1 LFVGKKMKIDIE
13 ELIKKRLNCEWVLC
27 EDSISD
33 EMINDAIAKEEREFA
48 IIFNPNII
56 KENNYRCAYPFLKK
70 FFVTGIFELGEI
82 KQYSYDL
89 CSSVNFSELYEYFRE
104 CSLVTFSKV
113 KPKRIKI
120 CAIPR
125 NKENGEIQ
133 KELDY
138 KNYYKDLEKF
148 INSSEISE
156 NLKTLTNE
164 IPYAD
169 YREEEFNVRYYS
181 KEYLSCLKDLKK
193 RKEKIIPLGG
203 LVEILDP
210 RKIRENSRVSRRV
223 GETFQELQ
231 RHPLNVNEL
240 SIERGY
246 FPLKKGDILV
256 HADKYFGDVY
266 LFNEDTNVVVSP
278 GHNAVLR
285 LKSILITAEYLF
297 WYLKGDIAKI
307 LSTPILSDIYNSHEW
322 CILGSIPVPI
332 PNTDVPMV
340 FNKELSQWYRD
351 WFNAI
356 YRPDLLR
363 KGQNY
368 YTLVRG
374 YEGASDAV
382 GENTLFVYFKGPH
395 ALSLSNYARENMK
408 EIDVNIRNE
417 SYLSAIAL
425 IGSVL
430 ESILVD
436 WAGELDHKDYFSE
449 PYQVL
454 NVDGKKYPWKL
465 SLNDAI
471 CHIANILKNWNAKD
485 RADAI
490 REMRNYIH
498 VSAYLKYNKKITQED
513 CASARE
519 NLMAV
524 IKSRYGDFSIHSSVE
539 E

>member
-1 LFVGKKMKIDIE
+1 MKIDIE

-33 EMINDAIAKEEREFA
+33 EMINDAIAKEESEFA
-48 IIFNPNII
+48 IVLNPNEI
-56 KENNYRCAYPFLKK
+56 KRIKKNFNYGCAYPFLKK

-82 KQYSYDL
+82 KPYSYDL
-89 CSSVNFSELYEYFRE
+89 YSSIHSYGLDEYFRE
-104 CSLVTFSKV
+104 CSLVTFSRI

-138 KNYYKDLEKF
+138 KTYYTDLEKF
-148 INSSEISE
+148 INSSEVSE
-156 NLKTLTNE
+156 NLKSLTNE
-164 IPYAD
+164 ILYAN
-169 YREEEFNVRYYS
+169 YRKEEFNVKYYS

-193 RKEKIIPLGG
+193 RKEKIIPLGE
-203 LVEILDP
+203 LVEIFDP
-210 RKIRENSRVSRRV
+210 KKIYEKSKVSRQIE
-223 GETFQELQ
+223 GSFEKLQ
-231 RHPLNVNEL
+231 HHSLKVNEL
-240 SIERGY
+240 PIRHGY
-246 FPLKKGDILV
+246 LPLKKGDILV

-266 LFNEDTNVVVSP
+266 LFNEDSNIVVSP
-278 GHNAVLR
+278 GDNAVLR
-285 LKSILITAEYLF
+285 LNSTLITAEYLF
-297 WYLKGDIAKI
+297 WYLKSDIAKI
-307 LSTPILSDIYNSHEW
+307 LSAPILSDVYNGKDW
-322 CILGSIPVPI
+322 GVIWSIPVPI
-332 PNTDVPMV
+332 PNTDGPMLL
-340 FNKELSQWYRD
+340 NKELSQWYRD

-368 YTLVRG
+368 YTLIQG
-374 YEGASDAV
+374 YDGASDAV
-382 GENTLFVYFKGPH
+382 GENTLFVYFKSPH
-395 ALSLSNYARENMK
+395 AQSLSKYAHENMK
-408 EIDVNIRNE
+408 EIDVDIRNE

-430 ESILVD
+430 ESILID
-436 WAGELDHKDYFSE
+436 WAGELDRKDYFSE
-449 PYQVL
+449 PYRRS
-454 NVDGKKYPWKL
+454 NVDGKMYEWKL

-471 CHIANILKNWNAKD
+471 CHIASILKTWDAKE

-498 VSAYLKYNKKITQED
+498 VGAYLKYNKKITQED
-513 CASARE
+513 CISARE

-524 IKSRYGDFSIHSSVE
+524 IKSRYGDFSCRSIIE